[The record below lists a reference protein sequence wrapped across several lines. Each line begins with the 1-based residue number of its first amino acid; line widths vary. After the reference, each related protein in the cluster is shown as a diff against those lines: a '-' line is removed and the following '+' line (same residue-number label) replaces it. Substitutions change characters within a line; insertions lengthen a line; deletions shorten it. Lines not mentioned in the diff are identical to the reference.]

1 MFPYSRKTNKKVVL
15 LTGVNIYVGRCII
28 TISVDTNID
37 AVYALFIDQT
47 KHRLQLYFRIY
58 FSIYFYL

>member
-1 MFPYSRKTNKKVVL
+1 MYN
-15 LTGVNIYVGRCII
+15 
-28 TISVDTNID
+28 TIWVDINID